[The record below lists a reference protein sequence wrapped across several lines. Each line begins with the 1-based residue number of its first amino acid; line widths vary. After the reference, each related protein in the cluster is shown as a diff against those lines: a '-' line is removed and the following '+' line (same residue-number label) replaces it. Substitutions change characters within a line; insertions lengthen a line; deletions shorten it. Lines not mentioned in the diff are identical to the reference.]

1 MTIKSIKLIRVINGK
16 RCTMYRVHSLI
27 LIGPMRTLQDSPVQ
41 FTLNQKKREFIP
53 DEQFSTR
60 ILITP
65 CAIQDFFF
73 FCPKLLR
80 LDNVKQFLFILY
92 YPENNKHSRPS
103 QINILSLHSTPSRF
117 WAKKVL
123 HLLSLLTNHFY
134 NLFTYIILAGCARSF
149 LSIII

>member
-73 FCPKLLR
+73 SVQNFYDLIMSNNSYLYCITQKIISTRDRPRLIFCPFTQPLPDFGQKR
-80 LDNVKQFLFILY
+80 FFICS
-92 YPENNKHSRPS
+92 P
-103 QINILSLHSTPSRF
+103 F
-117 WAKKVL
+117 
-123 HLLSLLTNHFY
+123 
-134 NLFTYIILAGCARSF
+134 
-149 LSIII
+149 